1 MATNIPAGSTN
12 DAILQ
17 LQNRALFAAHLKRT
31 STTALMQGKMPT
43 QADAEAEIKGKAA
56 ADMPIVVNTDL
67 TRTRG

>member
-1 MATNIPAGSTN
+1 
-12 DAILQ
+12 
-17 LQNRALFAAHLKRT
+17 
-31 STTALMQGKMPT
+31 MQGKMPT